1 MLEWLICTN
10 CLNRYYFAVPVE
22 PPTIGKP
29 VEISENPHKLWRQI
43 AGFVFWAGGISLILL
58 LPNPDNWI
66 RLTIGFSFGCLT
78 FADAWVSGIFKDRS
92 RKSFLNVSP
101 MSWGIGMVLLAIVIF
116 PVYMIMR
123 NKLRTRNV
131 GNGFFVAL
139 AVLGGIIMIFFL
151 FGVIGAMIMG
161 LRN

>member
-1 MLEWLICTN
+1 MPE
-10 CLNRYYFAVPVE
+10 E
-22 PPTIGKP
+22 PPVVEKP
-29 VEISENPHKLWRQI
+29 FEISENPHKLWRQI
-43 AGFVFWAGGISLILL
+43 VGFVFWAGGISLILL
-58 LPNPDNWI
+58 LPNPDNLI

-101 MSWGIGMVLLAIVIF
+101 MSWGIGMVLFAIVTF

-123 NKLRTRNV
+123 NKLRTRNG

-151 FGVIGAMIMG
+151 FGVIGAMVMG

>member
-1 MLEWLICTN
+1 MICTN
-10 CLNRYYFAVPVE
+10 CLNRYYSGVPEE
-22 PPTIGKP
+22 PPVVEKP

-43 AGFVFWAGGISLILL
+43 VGFVFWAGGISLILL

-78 FADAWVSGIFKDRS
+78 FADAWVSGIYKDRS
-92 RKSFLNVSP
+92 SKSFLNVSP
-101 MSWGIGMVLLAIVIF
+101 MSWGIGMSLLAIVTF

-123 NKLRTRNV
+123 NKLRTRNG

-151 FGVIGAMIMG
+151 FGVIGAMVMG

>member
-1 MLEWLICTN
+1 MICTN
-10 CLNRYYFAVPVE
+10 CLNRYYFAVPEE
-22 PPTIGKP
+22 PPTIEKP

-123 NKLRTRNV
+123 NKLRTRNG

-151 FGVIGAMIMG
+151 FGVIGAMVMG